1 MKEQNEL
8 KVVLNIF
15 QKFLELNK
23 CKKVV
28 FDIDGY
34 DLNMQDDRFLCS
46 GVHRGPEHFQ
56 VSSRISPPIP
66 ISRFIENFMEA
77 LDSSGNLDRFSE
89 DGEQEIY
96 NYEFVI
102 DSENKQ
108 VSILGNYSKYLVEE
122 TQITELYANEMD
134 DEEFSNFFKKLREEG
149 DFELDVRFEGGGDSG
164 WIHDT
169 GETRKTDNYPVPPFM
184 MEKMYQMLEDYPG
197 WEINEGSQ
205 GEFTFESAGG
215 KDRLT
220 LHFNMNTE
228 VTAEDLVYQFKY

>member
-1 MKEQNEL
+1 MKEENEL

-28 FDIDGY
+28 FDIEGY

-56 VSSRISPPIP
+56 VGSRISPPIP
-66 ISRFIENFMEA
+66 ISQFIENFMEA
-77 LDSSGNLDRFSE
+77 LDSSDDLPRFSE
-89 DGEQEIY
+89 NGEQEIY

-108 VSILGNYSKYLVEE
+108 VSILGNYSYYKTEE
-122 TQITELYANEMD
+122 TEMTELYAEDMN

-149 DFELDVRFEGGGDSG
+149 DFELEVQFEGGGDSG

-169 GETRKTDNYPVPPFM
+169 GETRKTDVYPVPPSI
-184 MEKMYQMLEDYPG
+184 METMYQMLENYPG

-205 GEFTFESAGG
+205 GQFTFESAGG

-220 LHFNMNTE
+220 LYFNMNTE
-228 VTAEDLVYQFKY
+228 ETAEELLYKFDY

>member
-23 CKKVV
+23 CKKVI
-28 FDIDGY
+28 IDVSGY
-34 DLNMQDDRFLCS
+34 DLDVPDERFMCN
-46 GVHRGPEHFQ
+46 GQRVN
-56 VSSRISPPIP
+56 PPIP
-66 ISRFIENFMEA
+66 IGKFIENFMEA
-77 LDSSGNLDRFSE
+77 IDSSGDLARYSE
-89 DGEQEIY
+89 DGDQEIY

-108 VSILGNYSKYLVEE
+108 VSILANYNKYEVEE
-122 TQITELYANEMD
+122 TQITELYAKDMD
-134 DEEFSNFFKKLREEG
+134 DEKFSNFFKKLREEG
-149 DFELDVRFEGGGDSG
+149 DFELEVQFEGGGDSG

-169 GETRKTDNYPVPPFM
+169 GETRKTDEYPIPPFM
-184 MEKMYQMLEDYPG
+184 MEIMYQMLEDYPG

>member
-23 CKKVV
+23 CKKVIIDV
-28 FDIDGY
+28 DGY
-34 DLNMQDDRFLCS
+34 DLNVSDERFMCN
-46 GVHRGPEHFQ
+46 GQRV
-56 VSSRISPPIP
+56 SPPIP
-66 ISRFIENFMEA
+66 IGKFIESFMESIDA
-77 LDSSGNLDRFSE
+77 SADLDRDSE

-108 VSILGNYSKYLVEE
+108 VSILGNYSKYIVEE

-149 DFELDVRFEGGGDSG
+149 DFELDVQFEGGGDSG

>member
-23 CKKVV
+23 CKKVI
-28 FDIDGY
+28 FDIGGY
-34 DLNMQDDRFLCS
+34 DLDMQDERFTCN
-46 GVHRGPEHFQ
+46 GQRVN
-56 VSSRISPPIP
+56 PPIP
-66 ISRFIENFMEA
+66 IGRYIEHFMEA
-77 LDSSGNLDRFSE
+77 IDSSGDLMRYGD
-89 DGEQEIY
+89 DDQEIY
-96 NYEFVI
+96 NYEFAV

-108 VSILGNYSKYLVEE
+108 VSIFGNYSVYKVEE
-122 TQITELYANEMD
+122 TQITELYAKDMD

-149 DFELDVRFEGGGDSG
+149 DFELEVRFEGGGDSG

-169 GETRKTDNYPVPPFM
+169 GETRKTDYYPVPQFI
-184 MEKMYQMLEDYPG
+184 METMYQMLEDYPG

-220 LHFNMNTE
+220 LYFNMNTE
-228 VTAEDLVYQFKY
+228 ETAAELIYQFNY

>member
-23 CKKVV
+23 CKKVIIDV
-28 FDIDGY
+28 DGY
-34 DLNMQDDRFLCS
+34 DLNVRDERFICN
-46 GVHRGPEHFQ
+46 GQRV
-56 VSSRISPPIP
+56 SPPIP
-66 ISRFIENFMEA
+66 IGKFIESFMESIDA
-77 LDSSGNLDRFSE
+77 SADLDRHSGH
-89 DGEQEIY
+89 DDQEIY

-108 VSILGNYSKYLVEE
+108 VSILGNYSVYKVEE
-122 TQITELYANEMD
+122 TQMTELYSKDID
-134 DEEFSNFFKKLREEG
+134 DENFSNFFKKLREEG
-149 DFELDVRFEGGGDSG
+149 DFELEVQFEGGGDSG

-169 GETRKTDNYPVPPFM
+169 GETRKTDSYPVPPFM
-184 MEKMYQMLEDYPG
+184 METMYRMLEDYPG

-215 KDRLT
+215 KDSLT
-220 LHFNMNTE
+220 LNMNMNTE
-228 VTAEDLVYQFKY
+228 ETAEELIYQFNY